1 MEAGWSQ
8 ALGRQG
14 THSSNSPVQ
23 LLAPC
28 RSEVF
33 EVHLSWYPR
42 QPWDTQRVNTLLCV
56 FPWGSR
62 VQSAVLSCPALSH
75 SWGVLAWPIAR
86 GARTLPS
93 DSKCY
98 EERAWSLPKSSRQTE
113 TVGKPLGQVQVFILQ
128 QKKLRGQGLAQ
139 GHRVDLQARQAWIQA
154 LDSWLGVF
162 PTISALKQFHLGGRD
177 TRPFQNPV

>member
-1 MEAGWSQ
+1 MRSTSRGIRGSP
-8 ALGRQG
+8 G
-14 THSSNSPVQ
+14 THRGSTLCSVSSRGG
-23 LLAPC
+23 AEC
-28 RSEVF
+28 RV
-33 EVHLSWYPR
+33 
-42 QPWDTQRVNTLLCV
+42 LC
-56 FPWGSR
+56 
-62 VQSAVLSCPALSH
+62 CPAPSH
-75 SWGVLAWPIAR
+75 SWGVLAWPITR

-98 EERAWSLPKSSRQTE
+98 EEKAWSLPKSSRQTE

>member
-1 MEAGWSQ
+1 MAPPPEPGWRPEGARHWAGRGHTPVTAQCSFSLCAVQ
-8 ALGRQG
+8 RSLRSTSRGIRGSPG
-14 THSSNSPVQ
+14 TH
-23 LLAPC
+23 
-28 RSEVF
+28 
-33 EVHLSWYPR
+33 
-42 QPWDTQRVNTLLCV
+42 RVV
-56 FPWGSR
+56 
-62 VQSAVLSCPALSH
+62 SCSQSH
-75 SWGVLAWPIAR
+75 SWGVLALPITR

-113 TVGKPLGQVQVFILQ
+113 AVGKPLGQVQVFILQ

-139 GHRVDLQARQAWIQA
+139 GHRVDLQARQGWIQA

-162 PTISALKQFHLGGRD
+162 PTISALKQFRLGGRD